1 MALLDQKNSSLK
13 VLEDPGKTEIK
24 SQFIELRAKGLS
36 YAKIARKLN
45 VSKSTVANWSQ
56 ELEAEI
62 ASLKAIELESLY
74 ERYYLTKENRIK
86 LLGDQL
92 KEIRSELKKRDL
104 DEVSTDKLIELEL
117 KIYQAL
123 MDEYVDI
130 RPLSD
135 QEILELKQ

>member
-123 MDEYVDI
+123 MDEYVDT